1 MEKPEFP
8 AIIIDRIDS
17 LSIAS
22 TELDLETTR
31 ASVIFN
37 GTIFN
42 NRKVFD
48 CQGSVW
54 SFHLENKELKE
65 GFIRKLIAKTLYD
78 PLVSAKV
85 VWEKKA
91 YYELKDLKESLYEM
105 IEKDDDVLTQ
115 YFEAETLKLAVSQVK
130 TFLQLISML
139 NQYIFEVDEYTLW
152 NLKKNCQ

>member
-8 AIIIDRIDS
+8 AIIIDRLDS

-22 TELDLETTR
+22 TELDLATTR

-42 NRKVFD
+42 NRTVFD

-54 SFHLENKELKE
+54 SFHLENKEIK
-65 GFIRKLIAKTLYD
+65 GFIRKLLAKTLYD

-85 VWEKKA
+85 VWKKKA
-91 YYELKDLKESLYEM
+91 NYELKDLKETLYEM
-105 IEKDDDVLTQ
+105 IEKDNDVLTQ

-130 TFLQLISML
+130 TFAQLISVL

-152 NLKKNCQ
+152 NLKTNYQ